1 MNADDKQSFFHKG
14 IIKYVAS
21 VLSIFLIIFPFA
33 FKLVYASSGNDAASY
48 VHTTVKNENNIVA
61 HGQYV
66 SISVEYTVEHGK
78 IKEGDYIVVKI
89 PENFKNHDIQLDPRH
104 FKGYEKQPD
113 GSYRLIFTDA
123 ANGVAGS
130 FSMNFIANNETKQD
144 KEATIDVNGKKTTVT
159 VTGQSDSS
167 IGNKK
172 AIEKTAFDGSSIQ
185 FGDYDYSTG
194 TDPDDATEIGIY
206 TPTADRVA
214 KFRINVN
221 HNRQNIRN
229 VNVVDV
235 IPTPDGVVYNND
247 LKLESADDVKYTN
260 NSEGNKI
267 NITFEELTSSQEPII
282 TYSITIKA
290 GTRLKLDNRA
300 IMSFTKTNGE
310 KDIVIDSYRLKPG
323 NGYSAADAYKT
334 VDKTSIS
341 SDPADQTVRYTIT
354 FDPDEVFEV
363 GRLVIDDKLD
373 SNVKFVYAYGDESFE
388 TKYDEASHTV
398 QIKNVKKIDGSRKR
412 SIVIV
417 TDFSNVPEGTE
428 VTNTVGNTVRT
439 IKYKGD
445 LSLSAKKTVNGQLP
459 RLGEVFKFKL
469 TDRFDN
475 VLQEVENTADGSIQ
489 FESIR
494 FKKEDL
500 NKEHVYFVKESSDVE
515 GYKKDTTVYKIKVTP
530 TDSNNDGIMEVN
542 PVITKSDDSPVTEMT
557 FNNEYT
563 PSNAKAV
570 LEVTKQLT
578 GRQTGAQENEFEF
591 TLTDSH
597 GDVKDR
603 KKNDETGKVQFDELE
618 FNTAGIYTYTIK
630 EVKAGITENGITYSN
645 KTLEVTIKVVDNGK
659 GALEA
664 TVTYANNNRTFENTY
679 KAENAKVV
687 LEVDKKLTNRN
698 LEADMFEFSLTDQVG
713 NVEKAKNV
721 ADGKVKFSELTFDE
735 AGTYTYTIKEVKAG
749 TTENG
754 ITYDSKTVTAKVSV
768 IDDGQGKLHATV
780 EYSSDGTANSTTFT
794 NVYTPAKTQ
803 VPVKKVW
810 NDSDNQDGKRPESI
824 TVKLLADGVETG
836 QTRELNAVN
845 NWQAIFTD
853 LDADKGGTPIVYTTE
868 EVAVAE
874 YKSEITGDAPTGY
887 TITNSYTPAKTQVPV
902 KKVWSDSD
910 NQDGKRPE
918 SITVKLLA
926 DGQDTGKNLELN
938 KENNWSGNFTDL
950 DVNKVGKAIVYTV
963 EEVAVAGYKSEITG
977 DATTGYTITNS
988 YTPGK
993 TQVPVKKVWNDADNQ
1008 DGKRPVSVTV
1018 KLLSD
1023 GQDTGETLELN
1034 KDNNWSGSFLDLD
1047 VNKAGKAI
1055 VYTVEEVAVAGYKSE
1070 VTGDAA
1076 TGFTITNSY
1085 TPETVDIK
1093 ATKNWDDANNQD
1105 GKRPTK
1111 ITINLLAD
1119 GVKVDS
1125 KEVQAAQDGT
1135 WSVEFTKLT
1144 KYKNVNGEVTEIKY
1158 TVTEEAVAE
1167 YESSITDFD
1176 ITNKYIPKTINYK
1189 VTKVWNDANNQDGK
1203 RPNSVTIQLYKSVDG
1218 SDPIAVEGKKLTL
1231 TAKDKTDDNT
1241 WVASFTNLPK
1251 YEGGKEITYSIKEI
1265 DLSKGYKASVT
1276 GQVVT
1281 NTYLPETVVLSG
1293 RKVWKDNNNQDGK
1306 RSATVTVQI
1315 LNGKKVV
1322 QELEMSEK
1330 TGWKFESKPLP
1341 KYEKGKEITY
1351 TVKEITEVT
1360 GYTTINPDKPDA
1372 DGQYT
1377 ITNEH
1382 TPEKIKVNGLKK
1394 WDDKDNQ
1401 DGIRPNSITARLI
1414 ANGKDTGKTAVA
1426 SEETSWKYEFTDL
1439 DRYQN
1444 GKEITYTVEE
1454 VDVPKDYKSEVNG
1467 FNITNHYTTKKTA
1480 VSGQKTWDD
1489 NDNQDGLRPKSIKV
1503 KLLANGQ
1510 DTGKEATASEETGWK
1525 YEFTDL
1531 DLKKDGKEITYT
1543 VEEVDVPSGYTP
1555 EINGMNVTNH
1565 HAPEKTAVKGRKIWK
1580 GDENQKGVR
1589 PKSIKVKLFADG
1601 KDTGKEATASEA
1613 TGWKYEFTDLDLKKD
1628 GKKITYTIKE
1638 ANVPKGYKSEV
1649 NDFDIVNTYTPEKP
1663 GKPNESGQKPQLP
1676 NTGEKASNAAVVAGL
1691 ALMAVTGGL
1700 YLASRKD

>member
-950 DVNKVGKAIVYTV
+950 DVNKVGKAIKYTI
-963 EEVAVAGYKSEITG
+963 EEVAVS
-977 DATTGYTITNS
+977 
-988 YTPGK
+988 
-993 TQVPVKKVWNDADNQ
+993 
-1008 DGKRPVSVTV
+1008 
-1018 KLLSD
+1018 
-1023 GQDTGETLELN
+1023 
-1034 KDNNWSGSFLDLD
+1034 
-1047 VNKAGKAI
+1047 
-1055 VYTVEEVAVAGYKSE
+1055 GYKSE